1 VRLATSPQKVSQQHL
16 SKQPPKLGYCSFQD
30 GSGELTL
37 EEINNAPEE
46 TRNQLKAEGEDLA
59 ASWEW

>member
-1 VRLATSPQKVSQQHL
+1 VSQQHL